1 MKKVLALT
9 LVLLT
14 LGACKTAKISGT
26 GVSESAASQS
36 KSVLNIVN
44 GHYKNS
50 PDFKTAIIRSS
61 TNYQGKGQN
70 LNASSEIRIEK
81 DKQILI
87 SVKFLGFTVAKALI
101 TKDKVQY
108 YEKMNSAYFEGDYSM
123 LSQWL
128 GTDLDFQKV
137 QNLLLG
143 HAINDLNK
151 EKLVA
156 SLEDGLHKL
165 ESASSKGLES
175 TYYFEDEDLLLKK
188 EALSQKKQNRSITIT
203 YPAYQKVQ
211 NITLPTEINIDA
223 EQEKTIHLSIIYN
236 QVTFN
241 EELSFP
247 YSVPNNYKRININ

>member
-1 MKKVLALT
+1 MKKIFALC
-9 LVLLT
+9 LILLSF
-14 LGACKTAKISGT
+14 GACKSAKIPGT
-26 GVSESAASQS
+26 GVSESTASQS

-44 GHYKNS
+44 GHYKNA
-50 PDFKTAIIRSS
+50 PDFKTAFIKGN

-70 LNASSEIRIEK
+70 LNATTEIRIEK
-81 DKQILI
+81 DKQILLT
-87 SVKFLGFTVAKALI
+87 VKFLGFTVAKALI

-108 YEKMNSAYFEGDYSM
+108 YEKMNSAYFEGDYRM

-156 SLEDGLHKL
+156 SLEEGLHKL
-165 ESASSKGLES
+165 ESTNTKGLES

-188 EALSQKKQNRSITIT
+188 EALTQKKQNRSITIS
-203 YPAYQKVQ
+203 YPNYQKVQ

-223 EQEKTIHLSIIYN
+223 EQEKTIHLNIVYN

-247 YSVPNNYKRININ
+247 YSVPSNYKRININ